1 MKEHISTPFLRES
14 LEFTI
19 GVIDFS
25 DNLIRMKKE
34 SIATKILDSAV
45 GISSNLQLCKTA
57 AKPSES
63 NEFLRQASTQ
73 LDTTMYW
80 LDQCRKSES
89 FPRNDELIV
98 SGKSL
103 REKLTLILT
112 QK

>member
-63 NEFLRQASTQ
+63 NEFLRRHLHSSTQ
-73 LDTTMYW
+73 PCTGSTNAVNRKAFRATM
-80 LDQCRKSES
+80 
-89 FPRNDELIV
+89 N
-98 SGKSL
+98 
-103 REKLTLILT
+103 
-112 QK
+112 